1 MPPDAYEPEA
11 GRVRAV
17 RWLAL
22 LLVVGVVSSTV
33 PAWDH
38 PNLQTAPNWARIV
51 LLLAAL
57 EAFYVVWMVAGPDWA
72 SVWVVMIVFVF
83 AAALYGMATA
93 IAIGTPP
100 TRPLPLAI
108 GDLRPRAARWCGAV
122 LLFHVVAVFLCGH
135 ASATWRRAY
144 DWEMARRSG
153 S

>member
-122 LLFHVVAVFLCGH
+122 LLFHVVAVLLCGH